1 MTAARLT
8 VDLDALRANY
18 RRIAHA
24 ARQAGSP
31 LPAAVVKADAYALG
45 AVPVAQAL
53 RSEGCRHYFVANTA
67 EGAALRAA
75 GLRSGIH
82 LYALSGPLDRGDAR
96 AMAARDLIPVLN
108 DARQVA
114 HWREHPGRPAAVHVD
129 TGMHRLGF
137 PSAQVRA
144 ALFAGLN
151 IRLLLSHFAN
161 ADTPDDA
168 MNNRQLA
175 RFRAVAA
182 RFPGTPTSLGS
193 SASAL
198 AGAGMGMARVG
209 VALYGG
215 NPFTARRSALAAV
228 ATLEARV
235 VGLRDVPAGEP
246 LGYGGAHTT
255 ARPTRLAVIG
265 IGYADGLP
273 RRFTGGE
280 VAFGGVRLPV
290 LGRVSMD
297 VAQVDATAAQAAIG
311 LGDWVEVFGRT
322 IGLDEFAARVGTI
335 GHDALTRT
343 GPRVCRRHI
352 GAPPR

>member
-8 VDLDALRANY
+8 VDLHALRANY
-18 RRIAHA
+18 RRIAEA
-24 ARQAGSP
+24 ARQAGNP
-31 LPAAVVKADAYALG
+31 RPAAVVKADAYALG
-45 AVPVAQAL
+45 AVRVVQAL
-53 RSEGCRHYFVANTA
+53 CGEGCRHYFVANA
-67 EGAALRAA
+67 DEGAALRAA

-82 LYALSGPLDRGDAR
+82 LYALSGPLDHGDAR
-96 AMAARDLIPVLN
+96 AMVAHDLIPVLN
-108 DARQVA
+108 DAQQVA
-114 HWREHPGRPAAVHVD
+114 RWREHAGPAAVHVD

-137 PSAQVRA
+137 PCDQVRA
-144 ALFAGLN
+144 ALFADLD

-161 ADTPDDA
+161 ADSPDDA
-168 MNNRQLA
+168 MNRRQLA
-175 RFRAVAA
+175 RFRAAAA
-182 RFPGTPTSLGS
+182 RFPGTPTSLGT

-215 NPFTARRSALAAV
+215 NPVAARRCALAVV

-246 LGYGGAHTT
+246 LGYSGTHTT

-273 RRFTGGE
+273 RQFTGGE

-297 VAQVDATAAQAAIG
+297 LAQVDATAVQADIG

-322 IGLDEFAARVGTI
+322 IGLDEFATRVGTI
-335 GHDALTRT
+335 AHDALTRT
-343 GPRVCRRHI
+343 GRRVCRRHI
-352 GAPPR
+352 GAPSPR